1 MKCRSRLFTSFGG
14 IITLLLAAFPLGET
28 RADPGTGR
36 LLGINAN
43 GGSLLDINTTDGS
56 AVVIG
61 FMGVGATPSLATDP
75 LTGTVYVATGGG
87 NPVLYTVNP
96 ADGSAMIVGS
106 TGLGFAAVGGMD
118 FDAAGT
124 LYAAVNIVGDG
135 GTGSDHLAI
144 LNTNNGQATIIGPFG
159 TCAFSCSIEG
169 IEGIAFDT
177 AGALWGV
184 HTARG
189 SAGAPGLYT
198 INPGT
203 GAANFLVPIVDTGGI
218 PPSGGL
224 SSIQFACDGT
234 LFGGTAR
241 SQGPAD
247 GGFLVTVNPNT
258 GVFSFVG
265 ATSAT
270 GGPSLGGLAF
280 EDVVCSLA
288 VDIDIMP
295 SDPGNN
301 LNLRAGKGA
310 SISVAV
316 LSVGEYFEAPN
327 EIDPSTLKFGPGQAS
342 ISGNPHARDVNGDGD
357 EDLVVK
363 FLTHETGIAC
373 GDTEASLSGHTVDFE
388 AISGSDAINTFN
400 CPRGRKRW

>member
-36 LLGINAN
+36 LLGTNAN

-56 AVVIG
+56 ALVIG
-61 FMGVGATPSLATDP
+61 FMGVGVTPSLATDP
-75 LTGTVYVATGGG
+75 ITGTVYVATGGG

-96 ADGSAMIVGS
+96 ADGSTTIVGN
-106 TGLGFAAVGGMD
+106 TGLGLAAVGGMD

-124 LYAAVNIVGDG
+124 LYAAVNIVGAG

-144 LNTNNGQATIIGPFG
+144 LNTDNGRATVIGPFG
-159 TCAFSCSIEG
+159 TCPFSCSIEG

-177 AGALWGV
+177 AGELWGV

-189 SAGAPGLYT
+189 SAGPPGLYT
-198 INPGT
+198 ISPET
-203 GAANFLVPIVDTGGI
+203 GAANFLAPIVDTGGI

-241 SQGPAD
+241 SQGLAD

-258 GVFSFVG
+258 GVFSFIG
-265 ATSAT
+265 TTSAT

-280 EDVVCSLA
+280 EDVECGLD

-301 LNLRAGKGA
+301 LNLRAGQGA
-310 SISVAV
+310 SISVAI
-316 LSVGEYFEAPN
+316 LSVGEFFEAPN
-327 EIDPSTLKFGPGQAS
+327 LIDPSTLKFGPGQAS
-342 ISGNPHARDVNGDGD
+342 ISGSPRARDVDGDGD
-357 EDLVVK
+357 EDLLVK
-363 FLTHETGIAC
+363 FLTQEAGIAC
-373 GDTEASLSGHTVDFE
+373 GDTQASLSGRTVDFE
-388 AISGSDAINTFN
+388 LISGTDTINTFN
-400 CPRGRKRW
+400 CPRTRKRW

>member
-1 MKCRSRLFTSFGG
+1 M
-14 IITLLLAAFPLGET
+14 ITLLLAAFPLGDT
-28 RADPGTGR
+28 RADPGDGR
-36 LLGINAN
+36 LLGTNAN
-43 GGSLLDINTTDGS
+43 GGSLLDIDTTDGS

-61 FMGVGATPSLATDP
+61 FMGVGVTPSLSTDP
-75 LTGTVYVATGGG
+75 ITGTVYVATGGG
-87 NPVLYTVNP
+87 NPFLYTVNP
-96 ADGSAMIVGS
+96 ADGSTTLVGY
-106 TGLGFAAVGGMD
+106 TGLGLAAVGGMD

-124 LYAAVNIVGDG
+124 LYAAVNIVDNG

-144 LNTNNGQATIIGPFG
+144 LDTDTGQATVIGPFG
-159 TCAFSCSIEG
+159 TCTFSCSIDG

-177 AGALWGV
+177 AGELWGV

-189 SAGAPGLYT
+189 SAGPPGLYA
-198 INPGT
+198 IDPGT
-203 GAANFLVPIVDTGGI
+203 GAANFLAPIVDTDGI

-241 SQGPAD
+241 SLGLAD
-247 GGFLVTVNPNT
+247 GGFLVTINPNT

-265 ATSAT
+265 VTSAT
-270 GGPSLGGLAF
+270 GGPSLGGLGF
-280 EDVVCSLA
+280 EDVDCGLD
-288 VDIDIMP
+288 VDIDIIP

-316 LSVGEYFEAPN
+316 LSVDGFDAPN
-327 EIDPSTLKFGPGQAS
+327 LIDPSTLKFGPGEAN
-342 ISGNPHARDVNGDGD
+342 ISGSPHTRDVDGDGD

-363 FLTHETGIAC
+363 FLTNETGIAC
-373 GDTEASLSGHTVDFE
+373 GDTSARLSGFTFDLE
-388 AISGSDAINTFN
+388 PIIGSDATNTFN
-400 CPRGRKRW
+400 CPRTRKRW

>member
-1 MKCRSRLFTSFGG
+1 MKCRSRLLTSFVG
-14 IITLLLAAFPLGET
+14 IITLLLAAFPIGET

-36 LLGINAN
+36 LLGTDAS
-43 GGSLLDINTTDGS
+43 GGSLLDINTRDGS

-61 FMGVGATPSLATDP
+61 FMGVGVTPSLATDP

-96 ADGSAMIVGS
+96 ADGSTMIVGS

-124 LYAAVNIVGDG
+124 LYAAVNIVGEG

-144 LNTNNGQATIIGPFG
+144 LNTDNGQATIIGPFG
-159 TCAFSCSIEG
+159 ACAFSCSVEG

-177 AGALWGV
+177 AGTLWGAQ
-184 HTARG
+184 TARG
-189 SAGAPGLYT
+189 SAGPPVLYT
-198 INPGT
+198 INPET
-203 GAANFLVPIVDTGGI
+203 GAANFLAPIVDTDGI

-258 GVFSFVG
+258 GVLSFVG

-270 GGPSLGGLAF
+270 GGLSLGGLAF
-280 EDVVCSLA
+280 EEVDCGLD

-301 LNLRAGKGA
+301 LNLRAGAGA

-316 LSVGEYFEAPN
+316 LSVGEFFEAPN
-327 EIDPSTLKFGPGQAS
+327 LIDPSTLRFGPGQAS
-342 ISGNPHARDVNGDGD
+342 ISGDPRARDVDGDGD
-357 EDLVVK
+357 EDLIVK
-363 FLTHETGIAC
+363 FLTLETGIPC
-373 GDTEASLSGHTVDFE
+373 GDTQANLSGRTFD
-388 AISGSDAINTFN
+388 AQLISGSDAINTFN
-400 CPRGRKRW
+400 CPRNRKRY